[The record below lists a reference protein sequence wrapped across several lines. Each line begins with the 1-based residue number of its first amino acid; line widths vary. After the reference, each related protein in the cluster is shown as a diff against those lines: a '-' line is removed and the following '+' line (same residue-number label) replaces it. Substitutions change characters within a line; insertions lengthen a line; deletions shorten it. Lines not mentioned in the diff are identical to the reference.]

1 MVPKIGTSPTKVVLG
16 SPFWGTNLVL
26 KTGPQN
32 WKKSNPKC
40 KKKIKEIT
48 PRRTPRGP
56 PAKPKPRQTV
66 AKTLHFSAT
75 TNIKPACASR
85 PDLPFGLYGQR
96 TVLELDIETSRLRFS
111 GGLAPTGAVARLSQA
126 SKTLSYF
133 WCRFWVPR
141 PVPNTALHFVVYRN
155 RVPFWCLKRVPIFW
169 RPILKMEGRS
179 HLFTQPRSHR
189 LVQARCSRYHRR
201 ASDTYSRSFRGG
213 RCVRDE

>member
-32 WKKSNPKC
+32 CKKSDPKC
-40 KKKIKEIT
+40 EKNQKKLPHDVLPEGR
-48 PRRTPRGP
+48 PRNQNRGKRLPRI
-56 PAKPKPRQTV
+56 
-66 AKTLHFSAT
+66 LISSAT

-96 TVLELDIETSRLRFS
+96 TILELDIETSRLRFS

-155 RVPFWCLKRVPIFW
+155 RVPFWCLKRVPVFW
-169 RPILKMEGRS
+169 RPTFKMERRS
-179 HLFTQPRSHR
+179 HLFTQPPSHR